1 MAVDID
7 AMSTNTPIYQ
17 RVADKLRSEIADGTR
32 PPGSQLPTEAELQ
45 KKYGATR
52 YTVRQGLAALV
63 NEGLIVSRR
72 PLGYF
77 VREIHP
83 MVYRPQQDFRQKQP
97 DLDIFAQLLADEG
110 SGRRPSQ
117 DIEVAIVQPTAA
129 TRDRLKLSEN
139 ELLAVRRRTRYIDGE
154 PYNMCD
160 SYVRL
165 AFVQDSEF
173 MSPVDVARGTN
184 QVLAD
189 LGKPLVRALDEIYV
203 RMPKPEEVSRLKLG
217 PGTPV
222 AEHIVTTYTF
232 EDEPVQVT
240 LNVIPGDR
248 HVIVYERTR
257 QWPPVELDAQ

>member
-1 MAVDID
+1 MR
-7 AMSTNTPIYQ
+7 TNTPIYQ
-17 RVADKLRSEIADGTR
+17 RVADDLRAQIADGTR

-45 KKYGATR
+45 EKYGATR

-72 PLGYF
+72 PLGHF

-83 MVYRPQQDFRQKQP
+83 MIYRPQQEFRQKAP
-97 DLDIFAQLLADEG
+97 DLDLFTQLLADEG
-110 SGRRPSQ
+110 NGRQPSQ
-117 DIEVAIVQPTAA
+117 DIGVAIVKPTDVTA
-129 TRDRLKLSEN
+129 DRLKLTED
-139 ELLAVRRRTRYIDGE
+139 ELLAARHRTRYIDGE
-154 PYNMCD
+154 PYNIND

-165 AFVQDSEF
+165 SLVKDSEY

-189 LGKPLVRALDEIYV
+189 LGKPLVRALDEMYV
-203 RMPKPEEVSRLKLG
+203 RMPRPEEVTRLKLG

-240 LNVIPGDR
+240 INIVPGDR
-248 HVIVYERTR
+248 HVIIFERTR
-257 QWPPVELDAQ
+257 EWPPTEQEAAS

>member
-1 MAVDID
+1 
-7 AMSTNTPIYQ
+7 MSRMRTNTPIYQ
-17 RVADKLRSEIADGTR
+17 RVADDLRAEIADGTR

-45 KKYGATR
+45 EKYAATR

-72 PLGYF
+72 PLGHF

-83 MVYRPQQDFRQKQP
+83 MVYRPQQEFRKKQP
-97 DLDIFAQLLADEG
+97 ELDIFTQLLADEG
-110 SGRRPSQ
+110 NGRQPSQ
-117 DIEVAIVQPTAA
+117 EIEVSIVQPTSN
-129 TRDRLKLSEN
+129 TLDRLKLENN

-154 PYNMCD
+154 PYNIND

-165 AFVQDSEF
+165 SLVQDSEY

-203 RMPKPEEVSRLKLG
+203 RMPKPDEVARLKLG

-240 LNVIPGDR
+240 VNIVPGDR
-248 HVIVYERTR
+248 HVIVFERTR
-257 QWPPVELDAQ
+257 EWPPTEQGESA